1 MRLQW
6 ASYNSAM
13 TIIRDITASFAI
25 LRQPLAL
32 WLLLLSL
39 LCSVAIFAASCGAVW
54 WLISQT
60 DFLGSELAQRWHL
73 DQVAGGAGLLVVS
86 VLFYFSFPA
95 IITALVSLTL
105 EPVLGRLE
113 QAHSHDLA
121 PLRDSS
127 IMEQLRVAL
136 RQLRRTLFITILLM
150 PFYFIPGIGWLV
162 ALLVNA
168 PLLARDYY
176 YLIALRHIDLPT
188 AEAHYKQHKWAL
200 WGRGLNIAA
209 LFLIPF
215 INLLAP
221 LLALQLML
229 QTILRLRLAKAPA
242 NVLPQS
248 HPEGIEDQTIRL

>member
-1 MRLQW
+1 
-6 ASYNSAM
+6 M
-13 TIIRDITASFAI
+13 TIFRDITASFTI

-60 DFLGSELAQRWHL
+60 DFLGTELAQRWHL

-105 EPVLGRLE
+105 EPVLGKLE
-113 QAHSHDLA
+113 KPHHSELA
-121 PLRDSS
+121 PVRDSS
-127 IMEQLRVAL
+127 VIEQLRVAL

-150 PFYFIPGIGWLV
+150 PLYFVPGLGWLV
-162 ALLVNA
+162 AVLVNA

-176 YLIALRHIDLPT
+176 YLIALRHIDLHT
-188 AEAHYKQHKWAL
+188 AETQYKQHKWAL
-200 WGRGLNIAA
+200 WARGLAIAT

-221 LLALQLML
+221 LLALHLML